1 MNYPAQPDASA
12 SRSAAMERIWMLGI
26 VLWPSLLAAC
36 LASLLFFA
44 AVDPLL
50 LRDAGP
56 RLFDELEREG
66 GYALGFFFFWFIY
79 QHLID
84 TVIIHIHYFKLKAM
98 PLEIVAGL
106 RNAFQFI

>member
-1 MNYPAQPDASA
+1 VNPDPSYSISHAG
-12 SRSAAMERIWMLGI
+12 RGWLIGT

-56 RLFDELEREG
+56 QLFEDLSREG
-66 GYALGFFFFWFIY
+66 GYALGFFFFWFIAACASALSLY
-79 QHLID
+79 LARRPS
-84 TVIIHIHYFKLKAM
+84 TRAT
-98 PLEIVAGL
+98 PGPPTGPSG
-106 RNAFQFI
+106 

>member
-1 MNYPAQPDASA
+1 MSDSVPPEELLHRHPVS
-12 SRSAAMERIWMLGI
+12 ERGRLIAI

-56 RLFDELEREG
+56 RLFDGLERDG
-66 GYALGFFFFWFIY
+66 GYALGFFFFWFIAACASTLSLCLARAPSAPRARPSARA
-79 QHLID
+79 H
-84 TVIIHIHYFKLKAM
+84 
-98 PLEIVAGL
+98 E
-106 RNAFQFI
+106 R